1 MLNIK
6 ERLSGKTAATE
17 EKTSAAFSDWTLK
30 LKFDRSFTA
39 KLLLSDQN
47 VKEYYA
53 DIATALLSFEKVRA
67 RTVWSG
73 VTFSAGRSRIA
84 YITIVGKSLRI
95 YLALDP
101 ETVENGRYKAKNA
114 ANVKSRATT
123 PTLLYIRS
131 EGAKRHALRLIG
143 TAAENLGLKKR
154 TDEQLPVLAEHFK
167 HDSFDNL
174 VARGLIRVVRKDVK
188 PAPEIG
194 EVKSEN
200 HNENRVNAARVND
213 YDETLK
219 KVNDLLS
226 AENVWANALTA
237 ISEGESSVR
246 LSKKYMLRS
255 IDEIWVK
262 AIEDCLNSI
271 DALIRNPRHY
281 IAETEEV
288 LPIELTKKI
297 SGRSIT
303 HLGRHTDMIRMN
315 DNGEVTPMKML
326 NVFREDSLMTYEN
339 KFLNTLVNR
348 LYMFVSRRY
357 NVAKT
362 KGVDEET
369 ETLEF
374 ENNFT
379 DGDGKG
385 RIKLVIEYAKRSD
398 GADVKNTV
406 FDTGVWKRVER
417 LNDIVTGYV
426 NSSFC
431 KSMDRNFVRPPIMRT
446 NAIIKNKYFREC
458 LALWEFIES
467 YDDAG
472 YGITVSE
479 TLKDVSDEHLKEIY
493 EWSTAQYIAFRR
505 HAEDGY
511 GEEENTSFVRPNYSV
526 VKDFSHGAINEDFA
540 ETVTDEI
547 DDDDKIAFA
556 LAVALAADET
566 EKETAYV
573 RKTTSFD
580 ARIRMADEKN
590 KARFAAV
597 ANALLSYDKVRMRI
611 SRRFAT
617 FNAGR
622 KILTRIS
629 VNEKSLKVYLALN
642 PALPDKKFGIEDVSD
657 VRRLADTPSKIRIK
671 SDRGV
676 KYAVEL
682 INMIADEN
690 GLRPRKTPPAEIK
703 AEDYAAV
710 PFEEMVS
717 KGWIRNTV
725 TTRKPPAGFV
735 FDELPS
741 FGVRRSDLNEVAAA
755 TAEKISVA
763 EGETILSGIP
773 ATPQSVG
780 TEEVSESALRTA
792 EKIEKIVRPGRDYSE
807 PSKYGV
813 DDSAD
818 FIRDEQ
824 EHEE

>member
-472 YGITVSE
+472 RE
-479 TLKDVSDEHLKEIY
+479 C
-493 EWSTAQYIAFRR
+493 
-505 HAEDGY
+505 
-511 GEEENTSFVRPNYSV
+511 
-526 VKDFSHGAINEDFA
+526 
-540 ETVTDEI
+540 
-547 DDDDKIAFA
+547 
-556 LAVALAADET
+556 
-566 EKETAYV
+566 
-573 RKTTSFD
+573 
-580 ARIRMADEKN
+580 
-590 KARFAAV
+590 
-597 ANALLSYDKVRMRI
+597 
-611 SRRFAT
+611 
-617 FNAGR
+617 
-622 KILTRIS
+622 
-629 VNEKSLKVYLALN
+629 SL
-642 PALPDKKFGIEDVSD
+642 
-657 VRRLADTPSKIRIK
+657 
-671 SDRGV
+671 
-676 KYAVEL
+676 
-682 INMIADEN
+682 
-690 GLRPRKTPPAEIK
+690 
-703 AEDYAAV
+703 
-710 PFEEMVS
+710 
-717 KGWIRNTV
+717 
-725 TTRKPPAGFV
+725 
-735 FDELPS
+735 
-741 FGVRRSDLNEVAAA
+741 RS
-755 TAEKISVA
+755 
-763 EGETILSGIP
+763 P
-773 ATPQSVG
+773 
-780 TEEVSESALRTA
+780 
-792 EKIEKIVRPGRDYSE
+792 
-807 PSKYGV
+807 
-813 DDSAD
+813 
-818 FIRDEQ
+818 
-824 EHEE
+824 